1 MTQSWSSKWSERT
14 DRLEKLR
21 EYQATPWIQ
30 RYVILEQK
38 SIGAT
43 MFTRK
48 GEEVVAAAL
57 MEGDTLV
64 MPEIGIEVPMIEI
77 YEGLT
82 FLEAQAPSA

>member
-1 MTQSWSSKWSERT
+1 MFSLPAPPSIQVPTLSMTQSWSSKWSERT

-21 EYQATPWIQ
+21 EYQATPSIQ

-48 GEEVVAAAL
+48 GEELVAAAL
-57 MEGDTLV
+57 V
-64 MPEIGIEVPMIEI
+64 
-77 YEGLT
+77 
-82 FLEAQAPSA
+82 

>member
-21 EYQATPWIQ
+21 EYQATPSIQ

-57 MEGDTLV
+57 IRTSWLHDTQVAEL
-64 MPEIGIEVPMIEI
+64 I
-77 YEGLT
+77 
-82 FLEAQAPSA
+82 ANSAW